1 MKKHL
6 PRASS
11 NAAQAAQGAVD
22 AVKDAA
28 TDTSDRSSAHIARE
42 PTPISATFNHP
53 SSQHFYKEQ
62 TLNSTEI

>member
-28 TDTSDRSSAHIARE
+28 TDTSDRSSAHIALR
-42 PTPISATFNHP
+42 TNS
-53 SSQHFYKEQ
+53 HFRH
-62 TLNSTEI
+62 I